1 MGVDAAAV
9 RAAARADRVTAALLD
24 IVVARLVSDKY
35 PDAPPPPDALTVS
48 PPLLLVVVVAPLV
61 SSEAQEEVVLL
72 VLGVF
77 VPLGSRRGSGAA
89 MLRQEADHVVS

>member
-24 IVVARLVSDKY
+24 IVVVRLVSDKY
-35 PDAPPPPDALTVS
+35 PDALTVS

-77 VPLGSRRGSGAA
+77 VPLGSRRDSGAA